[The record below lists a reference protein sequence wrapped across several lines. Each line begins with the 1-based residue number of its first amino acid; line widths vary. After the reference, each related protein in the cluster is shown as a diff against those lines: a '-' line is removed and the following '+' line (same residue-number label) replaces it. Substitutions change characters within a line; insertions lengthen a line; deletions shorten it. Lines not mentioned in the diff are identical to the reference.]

1 LKNLKKG
8 RQDIDMK
15 KTQVLFGKKL
25 SMVRK
30 ARGLSQEKLAD
41 MAGVSRNLL
50 GRVEHGEH
58 NLTLNRIVDFAHALK
73 VSPVELF
80 ELIP

>member
-1 LKNLKKG
+1 
-8 RQDIDMK
+8 MK

-25 SMVRK
+25 NMVRK
-30 ARGLSQEKLAD
+30 ARGLSQEKLAEIT
-41 MAGVSRNLL
+41 GVSLNLV
-50 GRVEHGEH
+50 GRVERGEH
-58 NLTLNRIVDFAHALK
+58 NLTLDRIVDFAHALK